1 MAVALDVYVAYTYSS
16 MSETWLRKRRL
27 AMGMTQRDLAG
38 ELGVSLNTLARWE
51 RGELEVQHP
60 QMLSLALDAVRSQWE
75 GAGRAQD

>member
-1 MAVALDVYVAYTYSS
+1 

-60 QMLSLALDAVRSQWE
+60 QMLSLALDEIRSQWE
-75 GAGRAQD
+75 GTDVAQD

>member
-1 MAVALDVYVAYTYSS
+1 

-51 RGELEVQHP
+51 RGQLEIQHP

-75 GAGRAQD
+75 GTDVAQD

>member
-1 MAVALDVYVAYTYSS
+1 

>member
-1 MAVALDVYVAYTYSS
+1 MTVKWVR
-16 MSETWLRKRRL
+16 ERRL

-38 ELGVSLNTLARWE
+38 ELGVPLNTLARWE

-75 GAGRAQD
+75 GASDAED